1 MRAARTSHKGPH
13 GRPNAILSIIPRT
26 AYTTRRAATRWWFA
40 LAVALLLTTRSTDVG
55 QVLRGRTGTGHELTE
70 ACTLY
75 FEFLGRTGAGRD
87 ETFERD
93 PFGMGYCA
101 GLVRG
106 VASASPETVC
116 LPAGLTSAQAVWA
129 VVQYLG
135 DHAASL
141 YEADGTLV
149 LHALRAAFPCR

>member
-1 MRAARTSHKGPH
+1 MRAVRASHKGPH
-13 GRPNAILSIIPRT
+13 GGPNAILSIIPRT
-26 AYTTRRAATRWWFA
+26 SYTTRRAATRWWLA
-40 LAVALLLTTRSTDVG
+40 LAVVLLLTTRSTDVG

-87 ETFERD
+87 ETFEQD

-116 LPAGLTSAQAVWA
+116 LRAGLTSAQAVWA

-135 DHAASL
+135 AHPTSR
-141 YEADGTLV
+141 YEADGALV
-149 LHALRAAFPCR
+149 HRALSTAFPC

>member
-1 MRAARTSHKGPH
+1 MR
-13 GRPNAILSIIPRT
+13 
-26 AYTTRRAATRWWFA
+26 RWLLA
-40 LAVALLLTTRSTDVG
+40 LAVVLLLMARSTDVG
-55 QVLRGRTGTGHELTE
+55 QLTRGRAGSGHELTR

-75 FEFLGRTGAGRD
+75 FEFLGRTGAGRV

-106 VASASPETVC
+106 VASSSAETVC

-135 DHAASL
+135 DHPASL

-149 LHALRAAFPCR
+149 HRALSAAFPCR